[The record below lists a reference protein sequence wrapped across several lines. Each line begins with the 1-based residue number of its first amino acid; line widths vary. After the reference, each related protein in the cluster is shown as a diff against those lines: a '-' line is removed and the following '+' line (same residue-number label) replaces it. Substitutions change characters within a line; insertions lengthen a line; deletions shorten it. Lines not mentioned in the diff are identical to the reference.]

1 MSRGRISIALRDGDH
16 RDLAQLAASR
26 QMPSARLAGELVA
39 EGLDRVRERNALAR
53 AAGATRATPAD
64 LAGLDMDIH
73 QALCTPGVVRALTD
87 PDAPADS
94 RALRALIYLVDV
106 SAWLSDP
113 RPYMD
118 RARPPR
124 LFDPVTSHQHRGP
137 IAPALA
143 RAGGADE
150 RARLSREAEGLS
162 SMSDK
167 RQLSDMPSAGAVDR
181 PEDDDEPV

>member
-16 RDLAQLAASR
+16 LDLAQLAASR

-39 EGLDRVRERNALAR
+39 EGLDRVRERNAAAR

-64 LAGLDMDIH
+64 LAGVDMDIH
-73 QALCTPGVVRALTD
+73 AALCTPGVLAELGEPGSAEDSRAVRALTY
-87 PDAPADS
+87 
-94 RALRALIYLVDV
+94 LRDV
-106 SAWLSDP
+106 SAWLDDP

-118 RARPPR
+118 RPRPPR

-137 IAPALA
+137 IAGALD

-150 RARLSREAEGLS
+150 RARHSGEADGPS

-167 RQLSDMPSAGAVDR
+167 RQLSDMASLERA
-181 PEDDDEPV
+181 EDDDEPV